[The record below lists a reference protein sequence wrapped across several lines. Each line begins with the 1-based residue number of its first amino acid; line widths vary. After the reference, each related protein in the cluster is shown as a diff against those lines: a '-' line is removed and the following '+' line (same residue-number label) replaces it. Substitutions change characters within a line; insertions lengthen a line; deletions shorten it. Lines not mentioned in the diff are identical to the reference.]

1 MISASAPTSPI
12 RTSALAIMALAIITE
27 PSVARGWGFL
37 ERRRWRRF
45 RPARSFRAGRS
56 AQRIEFLRSPSR
68 RPQQLRG
75 LPGGAQ
81 VLLSMLTMAKGSQ
94 RFD

>member
-1 MISASAPTSPI
+1 LSAGVGAGSGLQEVFAPADLLN
-12 RTSALAIMALAIITE
+12 ALNFCDRH
-27 PSVARGWGFL
+27 PG
-37 ERRRWRRF
+37 
-45 RPARSFRAGRS
+45 
-56 AQRIEFLRSPSR
+56 